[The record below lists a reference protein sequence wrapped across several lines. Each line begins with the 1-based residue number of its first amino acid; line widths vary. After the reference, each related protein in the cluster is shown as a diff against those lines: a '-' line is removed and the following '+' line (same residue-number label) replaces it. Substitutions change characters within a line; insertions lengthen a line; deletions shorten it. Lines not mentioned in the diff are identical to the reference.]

1 VVDLG
6 AVAAVVVA
14 RQDHGED
21 IMMKTASAL
30 FSSDDKKSIAA
41 AIAAAEK
48 STAAEIVPVVA
59 TASGRYD
66 RAEDIFGM
74 LLAIVSLCAAWI
86 IFKDPTSS
94 DWSVLPA
101 STLNLPAVVGIV
113 LGGFIIGAVMATHL
127 PSLRLPFISRAEMLE
142 EVERRAVETF
152 QRQRVRDTAHG
163 TGVLIYVSLYERLI
177 KVIGDDAV
185 NDKLGQSALDE
196 ICALVVAGLRE
207 DQPTDGLTRAIT
219 RAGEFLTKELPAS
232 PDDTNELA
240 NQLILID

>member
-1 VVDLG
+1 MAVAVVQQDLG
-6 AVAAVVVA
+6 K
-14 RQDHGED
+14 D
-21 IMMKTASAL
+21 IGMKTASAL

-59 TASGRYD
+59 SASGRYD
-66 RAEDIFGM
+66 RAEDIFGVLLSCVM
-74 LLAIVSLCAAWI
+74 LGIAWLV
-86 IFKDPTSS
+86 FNDPTAS
-94 DWSVLPA
+94 DWSLLPT
-101 STLNLPAVVGIV
+101 STLNLPSVVGIFI
-113 LGGFIIGAVMATHL
+113 GGFVIGATLATHL

-152 QRQRVRDTAHG
+152 QRQRVRDTAKG
-163 TGVLIYVSLYERLI
+163 TGVLIYISLYERLI

-196 ICALVVAGLRE
+196 ICSLVVTGLKE
-207 DQPTDGLTRAIT
+207 NQPTDGLTRAIT
-219 RAGEFLTKELPAS
+219 RAGEFLKNELPAH
-232 PDDTNELA
+232 PDDANELP